1 MKQLILLLVLGLFAF
16 TSKAQLSSGSL
27 APNWTLTDI
36 NGESHTLYD
45 YLDEGKTVFLIFSA
59 TWCPPC
65 WSYHNNP
72 AMKDFWNTYG
82 PDGLDEAMVFFIEAD
97 LATTSADLNGTGG
110 NTRGDWVT
118 GTPFPIVDLTNS
130 TVRNNYR
137 INYFPTIYGIYP
149 NRFLT
154 ETGGLSLAGLTNFHS
169 NAPRPAT
176 EAVEI
181 SLVNYTGMRAACE
194 GTTNIG
200 VRVQNYGTQPLTAFD
215 LTVRNRDNGEVID
228 LIQWTGNLPK
238 YALTEISQNI
248 DLDERVDVVL
258 EARAEGQEIFELS
271 NLEVDLLATPTLEIP
286 SNLARVFVRTDDNAA
301 DTYYEVRNSR
311 GDLLASRDGLSNN
324 QVYENAFLMRFNE
337 CYVFTIFDRRGNGLS
352 GNAYYRIQDNSGN
365 VFAEGRDFSF
375 EASEAFKRGVLSSQ
389 QENLQIKNLS
399 VYPIPAQSEINI
411 VLDSE
416 IANNCEFSLMNME
429 GSIVRLTGSEAI
441 YPGEN
446 KVQWSVSDLPSG
458 NYLLGI
464 RDADGRQVVKK
475 ISIQR

>member
-1 MKQLILLLVLGLFAF
+1 MKQLILFIVLGLFSLTAQG
-16 TSKAQLSSGSL
+16 QLSQGSV

-36 NGESHTLYD
+36 EGNSHTLYD

-82 PDGLDEAMVFFIEAD
+82 PNGSDEAMVFFIEAD
-97 LATTSADLNGTGG
+97 LATTSADLHGTGS

-118 GTPFPIVDLTNS
+118 GTPFPIIDLTNS

-137 INYFPTIYGIYP
+137 INYFPTIYGVYP
-149 NRFLT
+149 NRFIT
-154 ETGGLSLAGLTNFHS
+154 ETGALSLAGLTNFHL

-176 EAVEI
+176 ESVEI

-194 GTTNIG
+194 GTTQVG

-215 LTVRNRDNGEVID
+215 LTVRNRDNQEVIEV
-228 LIQWTGNLPK
+228 IQWTGNLPT
-238 YALTEISQNI
+238 YGLTEVSQNI
-248 DLDERVDVVL
+248 ELDQRVDVVL
-258 EARAEGQEIFELS
+258 EARAEGQVKFELS
-271 NLEVDLLATPTLEIP
+271 DLAVDLLPTPSLEIP

-301 DTYYEVRNSR
+301 ETYYEVRNSR

-365 VFAEGRDFSF
+365 IFAEGRDFAF

-389 QENLQIKNLS
+389 QENLQIRDLS
-399 VYPIPAQSEINI
+399 LYPIPAQDELTL
-411 VLDSE
+411 VVDSE
-416 IANNCEFSLMNME
+416 IATRYELSLLSME
-429 GSIVRLTGSEAI
+429 GTLLRQRNQEAI

-446 KVQWSVSDLPSG
+446 KIQWQVSDLPSG
-458 NYLLGI
+458 AYLVMI
-464 RDADGRQVVKK
+464 KDEQGRQIVRK